1 MCHIDTKQIAWF
13 MENAPMETNPEI
25 SFLSDQDQDGDDEF
39 LAEDLYCSEC
49 LDSLFGWER
58 EVCDRCR
65 IRELKALVRQ
75 FIKLHVCDGRTGVCE
90 LVARSREALKR

>member
-1 MCHIDTKQIAWF
+1 

-39 LAEDLYCSEC
+39 LAKDLYCSEC

-75 FIKLHVCDGRTGVCE
+75 FIKLHVCEGRTGVCE